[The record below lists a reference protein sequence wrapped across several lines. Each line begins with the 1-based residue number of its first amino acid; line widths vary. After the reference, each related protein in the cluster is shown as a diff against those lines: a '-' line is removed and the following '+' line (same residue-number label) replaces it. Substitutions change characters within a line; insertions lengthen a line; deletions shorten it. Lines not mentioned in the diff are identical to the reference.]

1 LSADAKFRRKRAAY
15 WRWQQEFLRDA
26 TVLDQKA
33 IDEAVEEMNELIH
46 DENAAITRSRIK
58 LGVSFAFAVGAAAV
72 GMFAGPLAP
81 IAVAS
86 AFLSIGGWTMVRN
99 SHPEV
104 KLQPAQGR
112 NVSERA
118 TCVWLDSLIVP
129 VRPNAS

>member
-1 LSADAKFRRKRAAY
+1 LSLSADAKFRRKRAAY

-86 AFLSIGGWTMVRN
+86 AFLSIGGWTIDHG
-99 SHPEV
+99 SEFLSGGEV
-104 KLQPAQGR
+104 TASPGAMCLSAR
-112 NVSERA
+112 RA
-118 TCVWLDSLIVP
+118 FGWIV
-129 VRPNAS
+129 